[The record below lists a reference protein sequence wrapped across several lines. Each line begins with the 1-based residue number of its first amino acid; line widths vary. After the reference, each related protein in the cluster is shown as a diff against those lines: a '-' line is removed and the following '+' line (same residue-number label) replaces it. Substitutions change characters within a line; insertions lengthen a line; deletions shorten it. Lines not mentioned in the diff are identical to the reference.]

1 MPAIST
7 MIILI
12 CSDRFVRYSIGPPT
26 GLPAMKMK
34 PVSHVHDERDHA
46 ERNELLEQLD
56 RDALRDAENAQVD
69 DADGAEQHAHAD
81 EVQRLAERPN
91 PIVRRDEVADGGT

>member
-7 MIILI
+7 ISILI
-12 CSDRFVRYSIGPPT
+12 CSDKFVRYSIGPPT

-34 PVSHVHDERDHA
+34 PVIMLTKNAMTPSGM
-46 ERNELLEQLD
+46 NFSSSLMGMP
-56 RDALRDAENAQVD
+56 LRDAENAQID

-81 EVQRLAERPN
+81 EVQRLAERPH
-91 PIVRRDEVADGGT
+91 PIVRRDEVADRAA

>member
-7 MIILI
+7 MSILI
-12 CSDRFVRYSIGPPT
+12 CNDRFVRYSIGPPT

-34 PVSHVHDERDHA
+34 PVTMFIEERDHA

-56 RDALRDAENAQVD
+56 GNALRDAENAQID
-69 DADGAEQHAHAD
+69 DADGAEQRAHAD
-81 EVQRLAERPN
+81 EVQRLAERPH
-91 PIVRRDEVADGGT
+91 PIVRRDEVADRES